1 MIMKGQLQLREDLVH
16 TRSLSVTRWMQPPEL
31 HRYFGPRS
39 EDRYVGFK
47 ALECPMISQVNLMLL
62 LMIQNDA
69 KLFEEYSQVLCECV
83 IAAAGV
89 WFFYS

>member
-1 MIMKGQLQLREDLVH
+1 MIMKGQLQLREDLVR
-16 TRSLSVTRWMQPPEL
+16 TRSLSVTRWMQ
-31 HRYFGPRS
+31 S

-47 ALECPMISQVNLMLL
+47 ALETVNHAVNYGCPMISQVNLMLT
-62 LMIQNDA
+62 MQNDA

-83 IAAAGV
+83 IAATGV